1 MFMPRK
7 LVDIDVDE
15 ITLCGSAANR
25 KKFFIKKM
33 EDSMKEFIEE
43 LKKFMAEDD
52 EDIEE
57 VLTKEDIEKAEKL
70 SDKVI
75 KVIKGALNILN
86 KYKADMPDDVLTAIK
101 DLAKYAAYG
110 YGYPAKKEDKED
122 KEDLEKAGAKISKTT
137 RGQLEKILAIIKESP
152 IAIAMLKTLLGVEVE
167 KEEEGEENTGDKE
180 KTGDEE
186 RISPEIQAKLEKL
199 AELEKAEK
207 ERLEKESEKKQKED
221 IQKMID
227 ERLEQLELKEK
238 PTKKSID
245 GQEDDEKKKGADDE
259 EEDEYPSIP
268 LLVKN

>member
-1 MFMPRK
+1 
-7 LVDIDVDE
+7 
-15 ITLCGSAANR
+15 
-25 KKFFIKKM
+25 
-33 EDSMKEFIEE
+33 MKEFIEE

-101 DLAKYAAYG
+101 ALAKYAAYG
-110 YGYPAKKEDKED
+110 YGYPVKKEE
-122 KEDLEKAGAKISKTT
+122 KEDLEKAGAKLSKTT
-137 RGQLEKILAIIKESP
+137 RVQIQRALDYFKESP
-152 IAIAMLKTLLGVEVE
+152 KGIGVLKTLLGLGVE
-167 KEEEGEENTGDKE
+167 KEEEGDEKIGDEK

-207 ERLEKESEKKQKED
+207 ERLEKELEKKQKDD

-245 GQEDDEKKKGADDE
+245 GQEDDEKKGADDE

-268 LLVKN
+268 LLVND

>member
-1 MFMPRK
+1 
-7 LVDIDVDE
+7 
-15 ITLCGSAANR
+15 
-25 KKFFIKKM
+25 
-33 EDSMKEFIEE
+33 
-43 LKKFMAEDD
+43 
-52 EDIEE
+52 
-57 VLTKEDIEKAEKL
+57 
-70 SDKVI
+70 
-75 KVIKGALNILN
+75 
-86 KYKADMPDDVLTAIK
+86 MPDDVLTAIK

-122 KEDLEKAGAKISKTT
+122 LEKAGAKISKTT
-137 RGQLEKILAIIKESP
+137 RGQLEKILSLIKESP
-152 IAIAMLKTLLGVEVE
+152 KAIALLKTLLGLEVE
-167 KEEEGEENTGDKE
+167 KEEEGEE

-186 RISPEIQAKLEKL
+186 KISPEIQAKLEKL

>member
-1 MFMPRK
+1 MPRK

-101 DLAKYAAYG
+101 ALAKYAAYG
-110 YGYPAKKEDKED
+110 YGYPVKKEE
-122 KEDLEKAGAKISKTT
+122 KEDLEKAGAKLSKTT
-137 RGQLEKILAIIKESP
+137 RIQIQRALDYIKESP
-152 IAIAMLKTLLGVEVE
+152 KGIGVLKTLLGLGVE
-167 KEEEGEENTGDKE
+167 KEEEGDE
-180 KTGDEE
+180 KKKGDEE

-199 AELEKAEK
+199 AELEEVEK
-207 ERLEKESEKKQKED
+207 ERLKKESEKKQKED

-245 GQEDDEKKKGADDE
+245 GQEDDEEKKGADDE

-268 LLVKN
+268 LLMKD

>member
-1 MFMPRK
+1 MPRK
-7 LVDIDVDE
+7 LFDIDVDE
-15 ITLCGSAANR
+15 ITICESAANR
-25 KKFFIKKM
+25 KKFFIKKQ

-57 VLTKEDIEKAEKL
+57 VLTKEDIEKAEKI
-70 SDKVI
+70 SDKAI
-75 KVIKGALNILN
+75 KAIKGALNILN
-86 KYKADMPDDVLTAIK
+86 KYKADMPDDVLAAIK
-101 DLAKYAAYG
+101 TLAKYAAYG
-110 YGYPAKKEDKED
+110 YGYPAKKEDE
-122 KEDLEKAGAKISKTT
+122 EDLEKAGAKLSKTT
-137 RGQLEKILAIIKESP
+137 RDQIQKALDHIKESP
-152 IAIAMLKTLLGVEVE
+152 KAVVVLKTLLGLEVK
-167 KEEEGEENTGDKE
+167 KEEEGEE

-186 RISPEIQAKLEKL
+186 RISPEIQAKLERL

-207 ERLEKESEKKQKED
+207 ERVEKESEKKQKED

-245 GQEDDEKKKGADDE
+245 GQDDDEKNKGADD

-268 LLVKN
+268 LLVKG